1 MGSTARSIP
10 TPPVR
15 RDLAWRHFTESDLH
29 RITYTIDLAR
39 WRDPAELSHRAC
51 RVLKFYAAAHRCGS
65 VGYVGSRASY
75 AAIGARIAKV
85 THEPASRSTVIR
97 GVDELIAEGY
107 IERSRGRGD
116 RKREIGPGEWIAEPL
131 AVLTLTAKAIG
142 IWTDAPS
149 VAHLCPP
156 VSSCN
161 GYKSPR
167 QDPGLLKGRDPSPET
182 TIENAS
188 PIITATLAE
197 GENAESRSDASH
209 LAAAPAAAVAEP
221 LPRPVASLAV
231 LAGLERAEEGARQA
245 AGQRLRFTS
254 GTRPTS
260 RPLAVAA
267 VLATLAR
274 LTRSKREGA
283 AWIARAE
290 AEIAGRSDAPPSG
303 VRWEYWIARWPE
315 LARGERDR
323 LARSE
328 VLPLLRL
335 PSRCSPR
342 IRAAS
347 PPASPPPAA
356 RPPARPDPPPRPPA
370 SPPGPPRGATVDPT
384 TVDPTTVDPSNPFAD
399 MYARQL
405 ARLAA
410 KTATTCRS
418 SES

>member
-1 MGSTARSIP
+1 MGSTARCVQN
-10 TPPVR
+10 PPVR
-15 RDLAWRHFTESDLH
+15 RDLAWRHFTESDLA

-51 RVLKFYAAAHRCGS
+51 RVLKFYAAAHRSGE

-75 AAIGARIAKV
+75 SAIGARIAKV
-85 THEPASRSTVIR
+85 THEAASRSTVIR
-97 GVDELIAEGY
+97 GVNELIAEGY
-107 IERSRGRGD
+107 IDRARGRGD
-116 RKREIGPGEWIAEPL
+116 RVRQIGPGEFIREPI
-131 AVLTLTAKAIG
+131 AVLTLTAKAIA
-142 IWTDAPS
+142 IWTEKPRP
-149 VAHLCPP
+149 AHLCPP
-156 VSSCN
+156 VSNCN
-161 GYKSPR
+161 GYNSPR
-167 QDPGLLKGRDPSPET
+167 QDPGPKKGRDPSPET
-182 TIENAS
+182 RIENAS

-221 LPRPVASLAV
+221 LPRLVASLAA
-231 LAGLERAEEGARQA
+231 LAGLERPEVGAGQA
-245 AGQRLRFTS
+245 ACQRQRLRFTS
-254 GTRPTS
+254 STRPTS
-260 RPLAVAA
+260 RPIAVAA
-267 VLATLAR
+267 LLSTLAR

-290 AEIAGRSDAPPSG
+290 AEIDGRSDAPPSG
-303 VRWEYWIARWPE
+303 VRWDYWIARWPE
-315 LARGERDR
+315 LHRNERDR

-335 PSRCSPR
+335 PPRCSPR

-356 RPPARPDPPPRPPA
+356 RPPVRPEPPPRPPA
-370 SPPGPPRGATVDPT
+370 SPPGPPAAIAEAEPDPL
-384 TVDPTTVDPSNPFAD
+384 NPFAEIL
-399 MYARQL
+399 ARQL

-410 KTATTCRS
+410 KTETTCGS

>member
-1 MGSTARSIP
+1 MP
-10 TPPVR
+10 TPPLR

-107 IERSRGRGD
+107 IERARGRGD

-131 AVLTLTAKAIG
+131 AVLTLTAKAIA
-142 IWTDAPS
+142 IWTDKPS
-149 VAHLCPP
+149 PAHLCPP

-161 GYKSPR
+161 GYNSPR
-167 QDPGLLKGRDPSPET
+167 QDPGPLKGRDLSPET
-182 TIENAS
+182 RIENAP
-188 PIITATLAE
+188 PIITATLDE
-197 GENAESRSDASH
+197 GENAESRADATD
-209 LAAAPAAAVAEP
+209 LAAAPAAAVVEP
-221 LPRPVASLAV
+221 LPRHVASLAV
-231 LAGLERAEEGARQA
+231 LAGLERPEVGAGQGACQR
-245 AGQRLRFTS
+245 QRLRFTS

-274 LTRSKREGA
+274 LTRSKREGST
-283 AWIARAE
+283 WIARAE
-290 AEIAGRSDAPPSG
+290 AEIAGRSDGPPSG

-342 IRAAS
+342 IRGAS
-347 PPASPPPAA
+347 PPASPPPSA
-356 RPPARPDPPPRPPA
+356 RPPAPPSPPPSPPA
-370 SPPGPPRGATVDPT
+370 RPPGPPAAIAEAEPDPR
-384 TVDPTTVDPSNPFAD
+384 SPFAD
-399 MYARQL
+399 VYARQL

>member
-1 MGSTARSIP
+1 MGSTARCIQK
-10 TPPVR
+10 PPIR
-15 RDLAWRHFTESDLH
+15 RDLAWRHFTESDLS

-85 THEPASRSTVIR
+85 THEAASRSTVIR

-107 IERSRGRGD
+107 MERARGRGD

-131 AVLTLTAKAIG
+131 AVLTLTAKAIA
-142 IWTDAPS
+142 IWTDKPS
-149 VAHLCPP
+149 PAHLCLP

-161 GYKSPR
+161 GYNSPR
-167 QDPGLLKGRDPSPET
+167 QDPGPLKGRDLSPET
-182 TIENAS
+182 RIENAS
-188 PIITATLAE
+188 PIITATLDE

-221 LPRPVASLAV
+221 LPRPVASLAA

-267 VLATLAR
+267 LIATLAR

-315 LARGERDR
+315 LARAERDR

-328 VLPLLRL
+328 VLPLLRV

-356 RPPARPDPPPRPPA
+356 RPPVPPSPPPSPPA
-370 SPPGPPRGATVDPT
+370 SPPGPPAAIAEAEPDAG
-384 TVDPTTVDPSNPFAD
+384 SPFAD
-399 MYARQL
+399 VYARQL